1 MTGYAHPEVLV
12 DTQWLADH
20 LNYPRVRVVECDGTE
35 SAYEGSH
42 IAGAVFWNAYKDI
55 LLPNLR
61 VNIDKTAAAELFARS
76 GIGNDTIV
84 VLYSNSLSATGL
96 AFWYLKLFGHRDVRL
111 LNGSRKKWLAEGRPL
126 TAESPT
132 VTHASYTPQSPDPTI
147 QAQRAD
153 VEAAIPSGAGRTVGT
168 PDHTFVDTRRI
179 QEYSG
184 EWFASKPP
192 EGDERAGHMPGAA
205 HIYFE
210 RALNDDGT
218 FKSADEL
225 RALYGGY
232 GVTPDK
238 EVTTYCT
245 LGWRAG
251 HTWLA
256 LKYLLG
262 YPNVRN
268 YDGSW
273 NEWGRLPDTPIEK

>member
-1 MTGYAHPEVLV
+1 MSDYAHPEVLV
-12 DTQWLADH
+12 ETQWVADH
-20 LNYPRVRVVECDGTE
+20 LYDSQVHIVEVDG
-35 SAYEGSH
+35 SARTYDEGH
-42 IAGAVFWNAYKDI
+42 IPGAVFWNSYKD
-55 LLPNLR
+55 LSLPNMC
-61 VNIDKTAAAELFARS
+61 VNVDKAAAEELFARS
-76 GIGNDTIV
+76 GIDHDSIV
-84 VLYSNSLSATGL
+84 VLYSASLSATGL
-96 AFWYLKLFGHRDVRL
+96 AFWYLQLFGHRGVRM
-111 LNGSRKKWLAEGRPL
+111 LNGSRKKWLAEGRAL
-126 TAESPT
+126 TTDAPT
-132 VTHASYTPQSPDPTI
+132 VTRTRYTAHDPDASI
-147 QAQRAD
+147 RALREQ
-153 VEAAIPSGAGRTVGT
+153 VEAAIGN
-168 PDHTFVDTRRI
+168 HTCALVDTRRV

-210 RALNDDGT
+210 LALNDDGT

-225 RALYGGY
+225 RALYGGH
-232 GVTPDK
+232 GVSADRA
-238 EVTTYCT
+238 VVTYCT

-251 HTWLA
+251 HSWFV